1 MEFTQLRY
9 FVAVAHGE
17 SMRKT
22 AESLHVAQTTLSMS
36 IKKLEDDLGV
46 KLFDRYSN
54 SFKLTPA
61 GTVFLQKAS
70 KLLLEAEAMRQE
82 ALSLG
87 HQGRDIINIGVGATG
102 LTIEACLVFSALKP
116 EVSFNFMHDW
126 SRPAS
131 SFLLSQQAEI
141 CTSFFPVEN
150 LGVVSV
156 LMLNEPVFA
165 MVSKKNPL
173 ARRLTLT
180 VKEMAEH
187 AVLTTWP
194 GTDTRRLVEHLFTSA
209 GVVPRELVEAGDLET
224 HFHYVRH
231 DLGVGFVSETTANM
245 MLSGR
250 EFSAEH
256 IAIIPLEDSFC
267 RRNTYLSYLRDRTL
281 TPVLAEFYKFFETF
295 CRMAQERKMLP
306 DKEDF
311 ANVDY
316 MK

>member
-1 MEFTQLRY
+1 
-9 FVAVAHGE
+9 
-17 SMRKT
+17 
-22 AESLHVAQTTLSMS
+22 
-36 IKKLEDDLGV
+36 
-46 KLFDRYSN
+46 
-54 SFKLTPA
+54 
-61 GTVFLQKAS
+61 
-70 KLLLEAEAMRQE
+70 
-82 ALSLG
+82 
-87 HQGRDIINIGVGATG
+87 
-102 LTIEACLVFSALKP
+102 
-116 EVSFNFMHDW
+116 
-126 SRPAS
+126 
-131 SFLLSQQAEI
+131 
-141 CTSFFPVEN
+141 
-150 LGVVSV
+150 
-156 LMLNEPVFA
+156 

-187 AVLTTWP
+187 PVLTTWP

-231 DLGVGFVSETTANM
+231 DLGVSQVIMHMLLQVYSRRDFFKPVPYVGFVSETTANM

-267 RRNTYLSYLRDRTL
+267 RRNTYLSYLRDRKL